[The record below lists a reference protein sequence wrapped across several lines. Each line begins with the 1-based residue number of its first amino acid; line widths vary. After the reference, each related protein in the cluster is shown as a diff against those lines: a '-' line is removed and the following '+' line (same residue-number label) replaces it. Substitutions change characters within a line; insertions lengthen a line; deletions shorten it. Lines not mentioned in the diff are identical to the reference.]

1 MGSVGL
7 SVRLS
12 VYTPTPNRAGSRSLQ
27 KGDVVLNT
35 DRLYQHG
42 TIAMLVPGL
51 FAGTQTVGEL
61 LQHGDT
67 GIGTLTG
74 LDGELIIQAGKVYQ
88 VNAQGKVREV
98 QEDEKVPFLTFTINT
113 TLQLV
118 SFRGLIWPGFT
129 KRLSS
134 GCRPVIYLRRF
145 V

>member
-1 MGSVGL
+1 
-7 SVRLS
+7 
-12 VYTPTPNRAGSRSLQ
+12 
-27 KGDVVLNT
+27 
-35 DRLYQHG
+35 
-42 TIAMLVPGL
+42 MLVPGL

-98 QEDEKVPFLTFTINT
+98 KKTRRFLLLTFTINT

-118 SFRGLIWPGFT
+118 SFRGLIWQGFT
-129 KRLSS
+129 KQLLS
-134 GCRPVIYLRRF
+134 GCRPVIYLQQF